1 MLWKYRNLDNPH
13 VQMILRFFYDGFKNK
28 HYFWEIVNTLRKF
41 LIAIAIII
49 ARIRGAVYQLYGFVW
64 IIQAALLLHIVFR
77 PYISGRQFRL
87 ELWSLLAMLITLGA
101 SLYIPTLAQDS
112 AASYTIS
119 GLVFA
124 LNIIVIGGN

>member
-64 IIQAALLLHIVFR
+64 IIQAGNTKFKFTITIQFKQILHSNFKN
-77 PYISGRQFRL
+77 IS
-87 ELWSLLAMLITLGA
+87 
-101 SLYIPTLAQDS
+101 Y
-112 AASYTIS
+112 
-119 GLVFA
+119 
-124 LNIIVIGGN
+124 